1 MTKLLI
7 EYNGDPETHFSTNVF
22 SEPAFLVPSS
32 RKLQLGALAQER
44 TLHSYLAHRITRN
57 PLDLKAH
64 TQRIFLNLEQE
75 RRAATYSALLDLF
88 IALGDRAQSLRKHLL
103 QRCKPL
109 LEPEQQKFFQNW
121 LEHPSES
128 IPDHAQSD
136 SSLLYKIEKSSLPLI
151 EKVKSKPDSKAFEP
165 LTEAR
170 EYLEYGQ
177 FEQAMDVLET
187 ATIEGTATDPELLN
201 ELLAIYEHARLFE
214 RYDAHTKAMQ
224 RAGHH
229 LSNHWLSFRNNKR

>member
-1 MTKLLI
+1 M
-7 EYNGDPETHFSTNVF
+7 
-22 SEPAFLVPSS
+22 VPSS

-64 TQRIFLNLEQE
+64 TQRIFLNLEQK

-103 QRCKPL
+103 QRCKL
-109 LEPEQQKFFQNW
+109 LLQPEHQQFFQNW
-121 LEHPSES
+121 LEHASES
-128 IPDHAQSD
+128 MPDHAQD
-136 SSLLYKIEKSSLPLI
+136 GGSLLYKIEETSLPLI
-151 EKVKSKPDSKAFEP
+151 EKVNSEPDSKVFGP

-201 ELLAIYEHARLFE
+201 ELLVIYEHGRLIE

-229 LSNHWLSFRNNKR
+229 LSNHWLSFRNNIR